1 MDSFNYKITL
11 FPGQDEYDNL
21 YTAGNAIFTRQEEG
35 YRVNVMVKVDGMSE
49 HVDIWYGQEG
59 EERYSVAEICSH
71 LKINIK
77 WLTEK

>member
-1 MDSFNYKITL
+1 
-11 FPGQDEYDNL
+11 
-21 YTAGNAIFTRQEEG
+21 
-35 YRVNVMVKVDGMSE
+35 MVKVDGMSE

-59 EERYSVAEICSH
+59 EERYSVDEICSH